1 MDKTKLI
8 PVIFLILVLL
18 LGGAAI
24 MLYTEKGKL
33 AEDNKKLAKDKG
45 DLTAE
50 RDSLRDSN
58 NKLERDKQDYEERIQ
73 SISSKLSGIEKE
85 RNDWKKKF
93 EDTSSE
99 RDALVEKL
107 KEKPKGEAA
116 QQGTVS
122 VTSAGQAPISEEYWA
137 DFVKVKAALE
147 VKVEDLNKQ
156 LNEAKLKLSELDKN
170 NKELASKLDEITKE
184 KERVEN
190 EMEIKERTMR
200 IVSRDLVS
208 EREARKI
215 AMEELMKLRS
225 ENNNLRRELVVLNK
239 EKVQL
244 QGNIMDVA
252 EKKDV
257 LEHKISG
264 VENVMKEKSLE
275 LEELQKELTTTI
287 KGDGKV
293 MSREAASVEL
303 PPIVVKSGSGPKGL
317 KGEVLAVNPEEKFV
331 VINLGETSGV
341 GPGNELKVLRKN
353 KEIGRIQIIETRKD
367 ISAADVKDINPG
379 VDIQEGD
386 IVISR

>member
-33 AEDNKKLAKDKG
+33 AEDNKILAKDKG
-45 DLTAE
+45 ILTEE
-50 RDSLRDSN
+50 RDNLRDSN
-58 NKLERDKQDYEERIQ
+58 NKLERDKQSYEERIQ
-73 SISSKLSGIEKE
+73 SITSKLTDIEKE
-85 RNDWKKKF
+85 RDDWKKKF

-107 KEKPKGEAA
+107 KEKPKVEVA
-116 QQGTVS
+116 QSATAGT
-122 VTSAGQAPISEEYWA
+122 TSAQTPISEEYWA

-156 LNEAKLKLSELDKN
+156 LNEAKLKLSELDRS
-170 NKELASKLDEITKE
+170 NKELSSKLDELSKE

-215 AMEELMKLRS
+215 AMEELNKLRG
-225 ENNNLRRELVVLNK
+225 ENVNLRRELVVLNK

-244 QGNIMDVA
+244 QTNIMDVS
-252 EKKDV
+252 EKKGV
-257 LEHKISG
+257 LEDKISG

-293 MSREAASVEL
+293 ASRETASVEL
-303 PPIVVKSGSGPKGL
+303 PPIVVKSGAGPRGL
-317 KGEVLAVNPEEKFV
+317 KGEILAVNPEERFV
-331 VINLGETSGV
+331 VVNMGETSGV

-367 ISAADVKDINPG
+367 ISAADIKDVAPG
-379 VDIQEGD
+379 VNIQEGD
-386 IVISR
+386 IVITR